1 MNAAQ
6 FAAHLAR
13 YPVVRPRDFCARDVG
28 TCPVPPRRAA
38 AAAAGAASPPPPPPP
53 AAAAAAAAAA
63 APTAAISATVPVL
76 EFWAGL
82 NALLGDAAPGD
93 KAEVRAAVSDFEAL
107 HFSLLRD
114 SSLEDAEDALA
125 AVALTAAGAAGAR
138 ASAPEAA
145 PR

>member
-6 FAAHLAR
+6 FAAQLAR

-28 TCPVPPRRAA
+28 TCPVPRRAV
-38 AAAAGAASPPPPPPP
+38 AAGAAASAAAPTPTPRPPAT
-53 AAAAAAAAAA
+53 AAAAAAAS
-63 APTAAISATVPVL
+63 APAQVL

-82 NALLGDAAPGD
+82 NALLGEAAPGD
-93 KAEVRAAVSDFEAL
+93 KAAVRAAVSDFEAL

-125 AVALTAAGAAGAR
+125 AVAQTAAGAR
-138 ASAPEAA
+138 AGAPEAA